1 LELLEENW
9 PKNKM
14 IEKQNNPKLKGHFL
28 QSAALLNMLEDLEE
42 EKEKL
47 KESEELLSSAEKI
60 AKFGGWSW
68 NVLTNQVKWT
78 NGIYTLFGVKPG
90 EFKITFEAYLGFVH
104 PKDKARAKKDILG
117 ALKTGGFTHEITII
131 RKDGVQ
137 RKNRVKGETIY
148 NENQKPIRMIGTSLD
163 ITAEQEKE
171 EKFEDLFNL
180 SPDMMLI
187 AKPDGDI
194 IKINNTWEK
203 VLGYKKDEII
213 KMGWTKL
220 VHPDDIKKT
229 KETVKRQLK
238 GNSVVSFIN
247 RYKHKDG
254 SYITL
259 EWQATY
265 VKNGLVYAIAR
276 DISKREIPKASD
288 KAIEKLFSK
297 YKDMP
302 SREEIEE
309 VFLGKK
315 HTV

>member
-1 LELLEENW
+1 MEENW

-148 NENQKPIRMIGTSLD
+148 NENQKPIRKEKSSESVHLLD
-163 ITAEQEKE
+163 SIETINE
-171 EKFEDLFNL
+171 E
-180 SPDMMLI
+180 
-187 AKPDGDI
+187 A
-194 IKINNTWEK
+194 
-203 VLGYKKDEII
+203 
-213 KMGWTKL
+213 
-220 VHPDDIKKT
+220 DDSD
-229 KETVKRQLK
+229 
-238 GNSVVSFIN
+238 NSDNSDN
-247 RYKHKDG
+247 
-254 SYITL
+254 SY
-259 EWQATY
+259 
-265 VKNGLVYAIAR
+265 N
-276 DISKREIPKASD
+276 S
-288 KAIEKLFSK
+288 
-297 YKDMP
+297 
-302 SREEIEE
+302 
-309 VFLGKK
+309 
-315 HTV
+315 